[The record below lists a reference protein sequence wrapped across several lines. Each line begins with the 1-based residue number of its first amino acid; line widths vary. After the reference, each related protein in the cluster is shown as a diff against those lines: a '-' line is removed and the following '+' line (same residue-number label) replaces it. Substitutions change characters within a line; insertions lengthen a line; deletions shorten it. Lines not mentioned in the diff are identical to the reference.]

1 MGDWGGL
8 PIFPYYTLFEKKTSE
23 QIMKISVKRGIDSV
37 LALGDNFYFD
47 GVDNEFDP
55 RFKV

>member
-8 PIFPYYTLFEKKTSE
+8 PNPPYYTPFEKATSK
-23 QIMKISVKRGIDSV
+23 QIMRTSVKRGTDSV
-37 LALGDNFYFD
+37 LALGDNFYYN
-47 GVDNEFDP
+47 GVNNEFDP